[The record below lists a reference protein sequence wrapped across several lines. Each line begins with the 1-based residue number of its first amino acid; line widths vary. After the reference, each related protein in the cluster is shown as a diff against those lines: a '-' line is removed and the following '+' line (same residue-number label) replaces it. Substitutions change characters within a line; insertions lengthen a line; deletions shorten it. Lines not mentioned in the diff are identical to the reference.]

1 VKTPNISPGR
11 SSTRQIGAF
20 LGSIAGS
27 VVLLRFDKWSALYQ
41 LIPMYDG
48 AESI

>member
-1 VKTPNISPGR
+1 VKTPK
-11 SSTRQIGAF
+11 IGAF

-27 VVLLRFDKWSALYQ
+27 GVLLRFDKWSALYQ

>member
-1 VKTPNISPGR
+1 VKTPK
-11 SSTRQIGAF
+11 IGA
-20 LGSIAGS
+20 GIG
-27 VVLLRFDKWSALYQ
+27 VLLRFDKWSALYQ